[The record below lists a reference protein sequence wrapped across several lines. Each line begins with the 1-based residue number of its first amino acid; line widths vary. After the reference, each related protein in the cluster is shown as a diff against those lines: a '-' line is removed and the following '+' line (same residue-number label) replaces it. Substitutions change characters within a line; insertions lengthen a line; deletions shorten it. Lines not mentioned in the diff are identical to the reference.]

1 MAELNTAA
9 CALFRLVER
18 DVEVCDYY
26 NGKIFASMKGSE
38 KAAKKLE
45 DVQIIGPQRVLV
57 GEKVRR
63 RNADLQSASD
73 VIVSICQ
80 SSGAPSGC
88 PLASNR

>member
-63 RNADLQSASD
+63 RNA
-73 VIVSICQ
+73 ICNQ
-80 SSGAPSGC
+80 PAT
-88 PLASNR
+88 